1 MFNKTPFLLLPLLI
15 GSLIPN
21 QQEGFYAEGT
31 EEGDPNPAGLHLF
44 QVESP
49 FGFHT
54 VLQEKYLRDGNNSIE
69 KYAKGEAEL
78 SRPDALKVEWR
89 ATKLSDKAKPSYIL
103 TISENEDLS
112 NPWVYS
118 VNTNYAY
125 VYNLK
130 LATRYYYSVQT
141 TFGGKTSTSEKLWF
155 RTENNMVRN
164 LNLDGVINARDCGGW
179 RNSDGQFMVKQGMLY
194 RSGPFNRSN
203 SSKVETTVSVE
214 GRKEAARLGI
224 KTEIDL
230 REVKNNEVGGL
241 KNNTKSVL
249 SYGSNNVKYIQ
260 APINW
265 ANYSPHFLKDE
276 CSETLKTVFHTLAD
290 ESNYPVIFHCTAG
303 TDRTGMIAY
312 LVNGLLGVS
321 EADLYRDYF
330 FSLFSNIGLRYRKS
344 IDDFYVAEIK
354 KFPGATLQSKI
365 FHALKDAGVPEED
378 LYKTYYLLQEEG
390 YRI

>member
-1 MFNKTPFLLLPLLI
+1 MANKIPFFLLPLLLS
-15 GSLIPN
+15 SLIPS
-21 QQEGFYAEGT
+21 QESGFYAEAA
-31 EEGDPNPAGLHLF
+31 EKEDPNPAGIHLF

-69 KYAKGEAEL
+69 KYAKGNAEL

-89 ATKLSDKAKPSYIL
+89 ANNLSKEAKPNYTL

-112 NPWVYS
+112 DPWIYS
-118 VNTNYAY
+118 TNVNYAY

-141 TFGGKTSTSEKLWF
+141 NFAGKTSTSEKRWF
-155 RTENNMVRN
+155 RTEDNMVRN

-179 RNSDGQFMVKQGMLY
+179 RNSDGKFMVKQGMLY

-203 SSKVETTVSVE
+203 SSKTEITVSVE

-230 REVKNNEVGGL
+230 REVSNNEVGGL
-241 KNNTKSVL
+241 KNNSNSVL
-249 SYGSNNVKYIQ
+249 SYGSNVVRYVQ

-276 CSETLKTVFHTLAD
+276 CSESLKTVFRVLAD
-290 ESNYPVIFHCTAG
+290 EANYPVIFHCTAG
-303 TDRTGMIAY
+303 TDRTGLIAY

-330 FSLFSNIGLRYRKS
+330 FSLFSNIGLRFRKS

-354 KFPGATLQSKI
+354 KFPGSTLQSKI